1 MFIFSEYDWLF
12 NPVESNLRSFQKMK
26 LVHRDFEKDG
36 AGRLILIPE
45 EAEVGTLIPGYTYSG
60 IVK

>member
-1 MFIFSEYDWLF
+1 
-12 NPVESNLRSFQKMK
+12 MK

-45 EAEVGTLIPGYTYSG
+45 EAEVGTLIENSRLFISG
-60 IVK
+60 IYWL